1 MNTLTTQVASDVEND
16 SLILEVLSE
25 DGECLV
31 IVERLDSDRKLRFQM
46 FTEFLDAACVQEI
59 LEIAKKR
66 TSSVRRWN
74 GAVGSKAGFQFQI
87 DFRQQLSP
95 PPFHSMMVGGC
106 TRGEGQLF
114 LVRLRH

>member
-31 IVERLDSDRKLRFQM
+31 IVERLDSDRKLRFQV

-59 LEIAKKR
+59 LEIAKKELQAFEDGTALSEAKR
-66 TSSVRRWN
+66 DFSFKLTSDS
-74 GAVGSKAGFQFQI
+74 S
-87 DFRQQLSP
+87 
-95 PPFHSMMVGGC
+95 
-106 TRGEGQLF
+106 
-114 LVRLRH
+114 